1 MELRTNRSGWHQIS
15 VVESNE
21 PGRIELTASWHG
33 RSLPR
38 PGRSRDGGRTAF
50 TWLET
55 KNRETDALGDLE
67 GARTA
72 ARRRVLGDTTT
83 TATEASVATGNRIE
97 EHLLWKLTYTPWE
110 IEADPYA
117 LARLR
122 TAEDELR
129 RAEQGR

>member
-1 MELRTNRSGWHQIS
+1 M
-15 VVESNE
+15 
-21 PGRIELTASWHG
+21 
-33 RSLPR
+33 
-38 PGRSRDGGRTAF
+38 
-50 TWLET
+50 WLET
-55 KNRETDALGDLE
+55 KNRETDALGDLK

-72 ARRRVLGDTTT
+72 ARRRVLGETTT

-129 RAEQGR
+129 RAEHGR